1 MPRVLCL
8 LPQEEPGA
16 WRADQ
21 LICGLRQAGLIT
33 DLTSQPRRV
42 DLPEW
47 DVIVA
52 YHPHIDPQIMHTLH
66 EAHAA
71 GLALITA
78 LDGRLEKLPRNH
90 PNFATLG
97 LTNPARIQAYT
108 TTLLQSDLLVT
119 HSRQLETELR
129 TQGFTTRYIPEAWFD
144 SGGRW
149 QKPVRPRCTLN
160 LGWIGSPDEIEAVAP
175 IRGAVLRTMRDFP
188 HLQLIIAGD
197 DRAYS
202 LFDAL
207 PASRRIYL
215 PSTAPEDL
223 PFVFGMMDV
232 LLIPLQ
238 DTPYHRALSDLRVM
252 QAGLRGIPWL
262 ASPVPAY
269 QEWGAGGLCVP
280 TLLDWR
286 PMLRSLVIDAEL
298 RARLGQ
304 QGRQRALERHA
315 GQVARAWLEIFKQS
329 VQIAARRRRLST

>member
-1 MPRVLCL
+1 
-8 LPQEEPGA
+8 
-16 WRADQ
+16 
-21 LICGLRQAGLIT
+21 
-33 DLTSQPRRV
+33 
-42 DLPEW
+42 
-47 DVIVA
+47 
-52 YHPHIDPQIMHTLH
+52 
-66 EAHAA
+66 
-71 GLALITA
+71 LALVTA
-78 LDGRLEKLPRNH
+78 LDGRLENLPRNH

-129 TQGFTTRYIPEAWFD
+129 TQGFTTCYIPEAWFD

-160 LGWIGSPDEIEAVAP
+160 LGWIGSPDEIEAVTQ
-175 IRGAVLRTMRDFP
+175 IRGAVLQTMRDFP

-223 PFVFGMMDV
+223 PFVFGMMDL

-252 QAGLRGIPWL
+252 QAGLRGVPWL

-269 QEWGAGGLCVP
+269 REWGAGGLCVP

-298 RARLGQ
+298 RAELGQ

-315 GQVARAWLEIFKQS
+315 GQVARAWLEVFKQS
-329 VQIAARRRRLST
+329 VQIAARRRRLSP